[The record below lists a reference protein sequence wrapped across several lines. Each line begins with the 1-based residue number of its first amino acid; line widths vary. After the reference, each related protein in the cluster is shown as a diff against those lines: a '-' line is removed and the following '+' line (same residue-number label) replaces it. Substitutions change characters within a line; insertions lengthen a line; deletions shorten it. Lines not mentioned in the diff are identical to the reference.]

1 MARRVLLENAK
12 LTVSSRVPEL
22 ATTVGDALLAPTR
35 IYAKQI
41 LALIQAH
48 PIKGIAHIT
57 GGGITENLPRVFP
70 AGVRARI
77 HRDRWTVPPLCS
89 LISRLGSVEW
99 DEMYRVFNMGI
110 GLILVAPAVS
120 ADAIIAQAK
129 ALGDQGYVIGEIIA
143 DTDGRPSVEYVG

>member
-1 MARRVLLENAK
+1 MLFR
-12 LTVSSRVPEL
+12 S
-22 ATTVGDALLAPTR
+22 
-35 IYAKQI
+35 
-41 LALIQAH
+41 H

-77 HRDRWTVPPLCS
+77 YRDRWTVPPICS
-89 LISRLGSVEW
+89 LISRLGSVER

-110 GLILVAPAVS
+110 GLILVAPAAS

-129 ALGDQGYVIGEIIA
+129 ALGDQSYVIGEIVA